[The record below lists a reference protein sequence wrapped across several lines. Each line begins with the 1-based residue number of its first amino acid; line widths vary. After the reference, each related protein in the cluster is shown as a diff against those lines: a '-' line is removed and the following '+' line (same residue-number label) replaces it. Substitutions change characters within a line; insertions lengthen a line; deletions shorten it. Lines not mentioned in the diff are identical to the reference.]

1 MTLKYETTKISTG
14 LVDPKQIKINQQ
26 KARKNTEKEKNAI
39 EDVTTREDNKG
50 GCDAIEMMVQSYLM
64 DRNKKYFEMRQ
75 N

>member
-50 GCDAIEMMVQSYLM
+50 KGRCDGIKADVMQ
-64 DRNKKYFEMRQ
+64 
-75 N
+75 